1 MTGEKITK
9 IKGVGDKRAQLF
21 NRLGVN
27 TVDALLH
34 FYPRNYIDY
43 SKISELK
50 ETQIGDIVCVKATVI
65 TPPVEHRV
73 RKGMTLYKFKAEDS
87 GMRLNVTIF
96 NNKYQ
101 AERIRSGETY
111 LFYGKI
117 GGSLIWREMSSPE
130 ILTPANAKIRPIYHQ
145 TESLNSYAIE
155 KTIKEALAT
164 VSIEEYLPQSVLDQ
178 YRLCGL
184 NFAINNIHFPSSF
197 NALKMARRRLVFD
210 ELFGLQLGMKMIK
223 QSAKQ
228 TNSYNVTTDYTDEFE
243 GLLPFSF
250 TGAQRRAVTDC
261 IGDMNHGIMMN
272 RLIQGDVGSG
282 KTAVAAAV
290 CYTAIKNGL
299 QATLMAPT
307 EILAEQH
314 FASFIKLLSA
324 TGIQVALLTGSTTG
338 KKRAEIL
345 SRLKEGDIDLLIGT
359 HALIQDDVQFKKL
372 GLVITDEQHR
382 FGVNQRA
389 RLSAKGTNPHV
400 MVMSATPIP
409 RTLALMI
416 YGDLDISILDE
427 LPPGRQPI
435 DTFVIAGSV
444 RKRAFGYIRKHIDE
458 GRQGYIVCPLVSNE
472 DDDGQSDRIAA
483 ENYAKALADGE
494 FADYSVGLLHGKM
507 KSAEKEAVMRKF
519 AHGQIDLLVSTTVIE
534 VGVDVPNA
542 VIMMIENADLFG
554 LSQLHQLR
562 GRVGRGEHKSTC
574 ILVSDAESDE
584 AKARLNVIKNSC
596 DGFKISEEDL
606 KLRGPG
612 DFFGNRQHG
621 LPALKIAN
629 LFADFDILHETQKC
643 AIQILD
649 NDPMLELPENRA
661 IRREANKIKEKMAQV
676 EMN

>member
-1 MTGEKITK
+1 MTGDKIST
-9 IKGVGDKRAQLF
+9 IKGVGDKRARLF
-21 NRLGVN
+21 HRLGVD
-27 TVDALLH
+27 TVDALFH

-43 SKISELK
+43 SKIKPIKDTE
-50 ETQIGDIVCVKATVI
+50 IGEIACVKATVI
-65 TPPVEHRV
+65 TSPAENRI
-73 RKGMTLYKFKAEDS
+73 RKGLTLYKFKAEDN

-101 AERIRSGETY
+101 ANKIKCGETY

-130 ILTPANAKIRPIYHQ
+130 ILTPDGAKIRPIYRQ
-145 TESLNSYAIE
+145 TDSLNTYAIE
-155 KTIKEALAT
+155 KTVKSALSNT
-164 VSIEEYLPQSVLDQ
+164 RFDEYLPQEILDKHK
-178 YRLCGL
+178 LCGYDY
-184 NFAINNIHFPSSF
+184 AIRNIHFPDNF
-197 NALKMARRRLVFD
+197 AALNKARRRLVFD
-210 ELFGLQLGMKMIK
+210 ELFGLQLGMRMIK
-223 QSAKQ
+223 QSSKLA
-228 TNSYNVTTDYTDEFE
+228 NSYNVKTDYTAEFE
-243 GLLPFSF
+243 KLLPFSL
-250 TGAQRRAVTDC
+250 TNAQKNAISDC
-261 IGDMNHGIMMN
+261 VNDMSHGIMMN

-299 QATLMAPT
+299 QATMMAPT

-314 FASFIKLLSA
+314 FASFVKIFFK
-324 TGIQVALLTGSTTG
+324 TGMQVALLTGSTTA

-345 SRLKEGDIDLLIGT
+345 SQLKEGDIDLIVGT
-359 HALIQDDVQFKKL
+359 HAIIQNDVEFNRL

-389 RLSAKGTNPHV
+389 MLSAKALNPHV

-435 DTFVIAGSV
+435 ETFVINSKI
-444 RKRAFGYIRKHIDE
+444 RERAFGYIKKHLDE
-458 GRQGYIVCPLVSNE
+458 GRQGYIVCPLVSDENA
-472 DDDGQSDRIAA
+472 DDNSNKIAA
-483 ENYAKALADGE
+483 ENYKDELSKNQFRG
-494 FADYSVGLLHGKM
+494 YSVGLLHGKM
-507 KSAEKEAVMRKF
+507 KSSEKEDVMRKF
-519 AHGQIDLLVSTTVIE
+519 ASGQIQLLVSTTVIE
-534 VGVDVPNA
+534 VGVDVPNS

-574 ILVSDAESDE
+574 ILVSDAETNI
-584 AKARLNVIKNSC
+584 AKARLNVIKSTN
-596 DGFKISEEDL
+596 DGFVISEEDL

-621 LPALKIAN
+621 LPVLKITN
-629 LFADFDILHETQKC
+629 LFADIDILHETQSC
-643 AIQILD
+643 AQSILD
-649 NDPMLELPENRA
+649 NDPTLSDPKNA
-661 IRREANKIKEKMAQV
+661 KIKEIADKLKQKMAQV